1 MPMLVMATMGNVG
14 EAARSLLDE
23 GTAEGLYQ
31 EGLTMELEDAVSYAL
46 QHEA

>member
-1 MPMLVMATMGNVG
+1 MPALVMATMGDVG
-14 EAARSLLDE
+14 EAARSFLDAD
-23 GTAEGLYQ
+23 TAEGLYQ